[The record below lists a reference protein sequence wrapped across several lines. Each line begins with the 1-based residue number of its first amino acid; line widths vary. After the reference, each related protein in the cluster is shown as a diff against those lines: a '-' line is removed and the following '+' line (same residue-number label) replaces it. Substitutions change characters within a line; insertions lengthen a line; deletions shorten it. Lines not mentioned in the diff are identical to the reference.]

1 MGRTHRK
8 PRYQTPQKMTFKSLI
23 AGMLILLASQSY
35 AQTVTTGPE
44 KGHLIIAGGALRD
57 ATVFQKFIDLAGGA
71 DALIVVIPTAGG
83 YNVTDQRVEQI
94 TAQWKRRGANNVKVL
109 HTTDPKVADT
119 EDFAGIIDQAG
130 GVWFP
135 GGRQW
140 RLADSYLNT
149 KVHDKLN
156 ALLERD
162 GVIGGSS
169 AGATIQG
176 SYLARGDTKT
186 NTIMVGDHEEG
197 LGFVKNIAIDQH
209 TLARNRHYDMFEILD
224 VYPDLLGMAI
234 DENTAVLV
242 TGNSFEVLGQHY
254 VLIYDGTYWNQKTG
268 SYQKGDKV
276 FHLLRAGGKYDMS
289 QRKVIPRQRN

>member
-1 MGRTHRK
+1 MIRK
-8 PRYQTPQKMTFKSLI
+8 SIYLISFILVAQVCLAQKP
-23 AGMLILLASQSY
+23 
-35 AQTVTTGPE
+35 TTGPE

-57 ATVFQKFIDLAGGA
+57 AGVFNKFIELSGGK

-83 YNVTDQRVEQI
+83 YEV
-94 TAQWKRRGANNVKVL
+94 TAQRKQEIINQWKKRGANNVKIL
-109 HTTDPKVADT
+109 HTTDPKESDREA
-119 EDFAGIIDQAG
+119 FASVIDQAG

-149 KVHDKLN
+149 KVHDKLHD
-156 ALLERD
+156 LLKRD

-197 LGFVKNIAIDQH
+197 LGFVKNMAIDQH
-209 TLARNRHYDMFEILD
+209 TLARNRHYDMFEILE
-224 VYPDLLGMAI
+224 VYPDLLGMAL

-242 TGNSFEVLGQHY
+242 SGNSFEVMGEHY

-268 SYQKGDKV
+268 KYEKADKV
-276 FHLLRAGGKYDMS
+276 FHLLDAGKKYNMLE
-289 QRKVIPRQRN
+289 RKVIPQRRGR

>member
-1 MGRTHRK
+1 MRK
-8 PRYQTPQKMTFKSLI
+8 TVL
-23 AGMLILLASQSY
+23 LLALATLSCLVYGQSK
-35 AQTVTTGPE
+35 VTTGPSS
-44 KGHLIIAGGALRD
+44 GHLIIAGGALRD
-57 ATVFQKFIDLAGGA
+57 KAVFDQFIELAGGA

-83 YNVTDQRVEQI
+83 YEVTEERIQGIIRS
-94 TAQWKRRGANNVKVL
+94 WKRRGANNVKVL
-109 HTTDPKVADT
+109 HTTDPKESDT
-119 EDFAGIIDQAG
+119 EAFAGIIDEAG

-149 KVHDKLN
+149 MVHTKLT
-156 ALLERD
+156 ALLNRD

-209 TLARNRHYDMFEILD
+209 TLARNRQFDMFDILD
-224 VYPDLLGMAI
+224 VYPELLGLAI
-234 DENTAVLV
+234 DENTAILV
-242 TGNSFEVLGQHY
+242 SGDQFEVIGQHY
-254 VLIYDGTYWNQKTG
+254 VLIYDGTFWNAKTN
-268 SYQKGDKV
+268 SFEAAERV
-276 FHLLRAGGKYDMS
+276 FHLLGKGRKYDMKA
-289 QRKVIPRQRN
+289 RKVLPRD

>member
-1 MGRTHRK
+1 MKSRTIIA
-8 PRYQTPQKMTFKSLI
+8 SLL
-23 AGMLILLASQSY
+23 LILVNLSY
-35 AQTVTTGPE
+35 SQTVTTGPA

-57 ATVFQKFIDLAGGA
+57 ASVFEKFVELSGGA

-83 YNVTDQRVEQI
+83 YEVTDQRKSQI
-94 TAQWKRRGANNVKVL
+94 IAQWKRRGANNVTVL

-119 EDFAGIIDQAG
+119 EGFAKIIDTAG
-130 GVWFP
+130 GVWFT

-149 KVHDKLN
+149 KVHNKLN
-156 ALLERD
+156 ALLQRD

-209 TLARNRHYDMFEILD
+209 TLARNRHYDMFEVLD
-224 VYPDLLGMAI
+224 VYPNLLGMAI

-254 VLIYDGTYWNQKTG
+254 VLVYDGTYWDQKTG

-276 FHLLRAGGKYDMS
+276 FHLMRAGGKYDMS
-289 QRKVIPRQRN
+289 SRKIIPQND

>member
-1 MGRTHRK
+1 MIK
-8 PRYQTPQKMTFKSLI
+8 KASILLLLLLI
-23 AGMLILLASQSY
+23 AHSNF
-35 AQTVTTGPE
+35 AQKITTGPE

-57 ATVFQKFIDLAGGA
+57 EAVFNKFIELSGGSE
-71 DALIVVIPTAGG
+71 ALIVVIPTAGG
-83 YNVTDQRVEQI
+83 VEVTDRVQQQI
-94 TAQWKRRGANNVKVL
+94 ITQWKRRGANNIKVL
-109 HTTDPKVADT
+109 HTTDPKVSDT
-119 EDFAGIIDQAG
+119 EVFAKIIDGAG

-140 RLADSYLNT
+140 RLADAYLNT
-149 KVHDKLN
+149 KVHTKLN
-156 ALLERD
+156 ELLARN

-186 NTIMVGDHEEG
+186 NTVMVGDHEEG

-209 TLARNRHYDMFEILD
+209 TLARNRHYDMFDILD

-242 TGNSFEVLGQHY
+242 SGNSFEVLGEHY
-254 VLIYDGTYWNQKTG
+254 VLVYDGTYWSQKSG
-268 SYQKGDKV
+268 KYEKAEKV
-276 FHLLRAGGKYDMS
+276 FHLLDAGKKYDMLK
-289 QRKVIPRQRN
+289 RKVIPQSN

>member
-1 MGRTHRK
+1 MK
-8 PRYQTPQKMTFKSLI
+8 VKSLI
-23 AGMLILLASQSY
+23 VGLLILLASHSF

-57 ATVFQKFIDLAGGA
+57 AAVFQKFIDLAGGSE
-71 DALIVVIPTAGG
+71 ALIVVIPTAGG
-83 YNVTDQRVEQI
+83 YEVTDQRIKQI
-94 TAQWKRRGANNVKVL
+94 KAQWQRRGANNVQVL
-109 HTTDPKVADT
+109 HTTDPKVADK
-119 EDFAGIIDQAG
+119 EDFAGVIDQAG

-149 KVHDKLN
+149 KVHNKLN

-289 QRKVIPRQRN
+289 ERKVIPRGN

>member
-1 MGRTHRK
+1 MKFT
-8 PRYQTPQKMTFKSLI
+8 SLI
-23 AGMLILLASQSY
+23 ISLLIIVASHSY
-35 AQTVTTGPE
+35 GQNTTTGPA

-57 ATVFQKFIDLAGGA
+57 AAVFQKFIELSGGA

-83 YNVTDQRVEQI
+83 YDVTDQRKSQI
-94 TAQWKRRGANNVKVL
+94 IAQWKRQGANNITVL
-109 HTTDPKVADT
+109 HTTDPRVADT
-119 EDFAGIIDQAG
+119 EAFAKIIDTAG

-149 KVHDKLN
+149 KVHNKLN
-156 ALLERD
+156 ALLERN

-209 TLARNRHYDMFEILD
+209 TLARNRHYDMFEVLE

-234 DENTAVLV
+234 DENTAVLI

-276 FHLLRAGGKYDMS
+276 FHLMRAGGKYDMS
-289 QRKVIPRQRN
+289 SRKIIPRDN

>member
-1 MGRTHRK
+1 MALI
-8 PRYQTPQKMTFKSLI
+8 FLSSSSLF
-23 AGMLILLASQSY
+23 
-35 AQTVTTGPE
+35 AQDKTTTGPE
-44 KGHLIIAGGALRD
+44 SGHLIIAGGALRD
-57 ATVFQKFIDLAGGA
+57 PAVFSKFIDLAGGA

-83 YNVTDQRVEQI
+83 YDVTDERKDQI
-94 TAQWKRRGANNVKVL
+94 KAQWKARGANNVKVL
-109 HTTDPKVADT
+109 HTTDPKESDT
-119 EDFAGIIDQAG
+119 EAFAGVIDQAG

-140 RLADSYLNT
+140 RLADSYLDT
-149 KVHDKLN
+149 KVHDKLMD
-156 ALLERD
+156 LLKRD

-224 VYPDLLGMAI
+224 VYPDLLGIAI
-234 DENTAVLV
+234 DENTAMLV
-242 TGNSFEVLGQHY
+242 EGNTFEVIGKHY
-254 VLIYDGTYWNQKTG
+254 VLIYDGTFWNQKTN
-268 SYQKGDKV
+268 SYETGDKV
-276 FHLLRAGGKYDMS
+276 FHLLGTGRKYDMAE
-289 QRKVIPRQRN
+289 RKVLPRQRR